1 MKKSAFLRAVCF
13 LLALLM
19 LTGLASCAKTPQP
32 SAPAGQRLEVE
43 RDAVQYGA
51 DFVQESAA
59 RIAQLTARFLFLS
72 NGMQLGDA
80 NLQSIR
86 DRAASELL
94 PACMRASLYPEEL
107 AAILDLAQEYCASLE
122 ADELTPA
129 ARLAAFCSF
138 YAHSVTAVG
147 SERAGRLLY
156 ESTSLYLNGQ
166 IALYEQRYRDYG
178 YAWYLEDAERYRA
191 KVEMLQSS
199 IGAENFSHA
208 VQVLLFLGSLTAGLA
223 PNSAELSLLYDAEL
237 LLILRR
243 QSGHF
248 AGLTLTGEQWAF
260 MAELLSDAVPDKRDR
275 VWSAEL
281 AVLFSEGRVGKMAAT
296 LPRLLT
302 LYDAFTNAL
311 DGQDRALMREGDST
325 VVVCR
330 VLAQCKQPLADF
342 LQELY
347 DAASGASAK
356 ELSALSALG
365 QRDAI
370 EQFIVEHPAVTT
382 DELIG
387 AIESIALGAIAP
399 EELDGLLC
407 GWLCGAAPYMTFA
420 ISTSMRSVG

>member
-1 MKKSAFLRAVCF
+1 MKKRLFLRAVCF

-32 SAPAGQRLEVE
+32 SAPTGQRLEVE
-43 RDAVQYGA
+43 RDDVQYGA

-72 NGMQLGDA
+72 NGMQLSDA
-80 NLQSIR
+80 NLQIIR
-86 DRAASELL
+86 ERASSELL
-94 PACMRASLYPEEL
+94 PACMRARLYPEEL
-107 AAILDLAQEYCASLE
+107 SAILSLAEEYCDSLESNDLA
-122 ADELTPA
+122 PA
-129 ARLAAFCSF
+129 ARFAALCSF
-138 YAHSVTAVG
+138 YARSVTAVG

-156 ESTSLYLNGQ
+156 ESTSLYLNAQ
-166 IALYEQRYRDYG
+166 TALCEQRYRDYG

-191 KVEMLQSS
+191 KVEMLQES

-208 VQVLLFLGSLTAGLA
+208 VQVLLFVGSLAAGIA

-248 AGLTLTGEQWAF
+248 ATLTLTGEQWAF

-281 AVLFSEGRVGKMAAT
+281 AVLFSQGRVDKMAAT

-311 DGQDRALMREGDST
+311 DEQDLAMMREGEAT
-325 VVVCR
+325 LAVCR
-330 VLAQCKQPLADF
+330 VLAQCKQPLAEL
-342 LQELY
+342 LQEFY
-347 DAASGASAK
+347 SAASGASAQ
-356 ELSALSALG
+356 ELAALSALG

-387 AIESIALGAIAP
+387 AIESIALGITAP
-399 EELDGLLC
+399 EELEGLLC

-420 ISTSMRSVG
+420 ISTSVRSVG